1 MNLSVSPVV
10 LGKGEQE
17 VCGELIVEAKLL
29 AGAGET
35 VHLEGVLDGGVQEE
49 LSELGVS
56 LHGTLKLFLQ
66 NILLLL
72 RHLILN

>member
-1 MNLSVSPVV
+1 MNLSVSPVI

-17 VCGELIVEAKLL
+17 VCGELIEAKLL

-66 NILLLL
+66 NISLM
-72 RHLILN
+72 RPS